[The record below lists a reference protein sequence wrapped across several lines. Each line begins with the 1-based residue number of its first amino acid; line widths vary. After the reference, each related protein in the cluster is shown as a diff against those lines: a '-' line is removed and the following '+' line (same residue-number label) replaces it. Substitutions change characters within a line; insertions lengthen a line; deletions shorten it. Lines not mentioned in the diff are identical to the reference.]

1 MRWERWQTGEGLLG
15 LDDPAEW
22 DAAFERGE
30 DHLGTA
36 EDAIGDTLTFVPFRD
51 LPPWFK
57 RRWVYVTVRG
67 TLEHWWLR
75 CTDAVEDGRRILR
88 GRRLR

>member
-1 MRWERWQTGEGLLG
+1 M
-15 LDDPAEW
+15 
-22 DAAFERGE
+22 
-30 DHLGTA
+30 
-36 EDAIGDTLTFVPFRD
+36 PFRD

-67 TLEHWWLR
+67 TLEHSRLR
-75 CTDAVEDGRRILR
+75 CTDAVADNRRILR